1 MGPLIRAC
9 SAAFRS
15 RERGPRAPVD
25 QRGCWDRSA
34 QRTRR
39 RARFVVISSTRIEV
53 IAMRFVTRDLPLVP
67 LLLPVVAIG
76 LFPLVMLPLLGFLGF
91 VVLGILL
98 GFAAVMAELEEQGAH
113 TAHVISH
120 GGLSRAEHAGY
131 SLEMQKLMRSLF
143 AVKIVSLG
151 LIVLG
156 GGGFIIKQY
165 S

>member
-53 IAMRFVTRDLPLVP
+53 IAMRLATRDLPLLP

-91 VVLGILL
+91 VVLGVLI
-98 GFAAVMAELEEQGAH
+98 GFAAVMAELEEPPRH
-113 TAHVISH
+113 VHYVISH
-120 GGLSRAEHAGY
+120 GPMTRAEQAGDPP
-131 SLEMQKLMRSLF
+131 
-143 AVKIVSLG
+143 
-151 LIVLG
+151 
-156 GGGFIIKQY
+156 
-165 S
+165 